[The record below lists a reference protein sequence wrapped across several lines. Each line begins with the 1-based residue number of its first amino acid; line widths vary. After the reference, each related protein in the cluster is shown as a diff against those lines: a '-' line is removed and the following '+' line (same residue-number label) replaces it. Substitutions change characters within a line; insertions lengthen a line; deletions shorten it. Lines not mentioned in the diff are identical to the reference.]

1 MTTVLSVNFN
11 TPELLLR
18 MINSFRQFHGLENKI
33 VIVDGSNK
41 YNYDKLKDK
50 ISGIEN
56 IEIHHFAHNIHHGPG
71 MAYGIT
77 TIDSSKILV
86 LDSDIIVYKRFLCI
100 LEDML
105 EKSGYGIG
113 DVQLVNKDGWNI
125 GGYER
130 SIKKEEYKTGIAY
143 LHPACMLINRE
154 VALQW
159 PMPIKHGAPMITPMV
174 SITEAGKTDL
184 LQHCD
189 WIFNDFR
196 REPKQCIRHD
206 WQGTVNLTGGYHL

>member
-1 MTTVLSVNFN
+1 MTTVLSVSYN
-11 TPELLLR
+11 TPDLVMR
-18 MINSFRQFHGLENKI
+18 MVKSLRQFHDNEIL
-33 VIVDGSNK
+33 IVDGSNK
-41 YNYDKLKDK
+41 YNYDKLKDQ
-50 ISGIEN
+50 ITDQEN

-77 TIDSSKILV
+77 AIDSDQILV
-86 LDSDIIVYKRFLCI
+86 MDSDVIVLKGFLGL
-100 LEDML
+100 LETML

-113 DVQLVNKDGWNI
+113 DVQLVDKAGWNI

-130 SIKKEEYKTGIAY
+130 AIKKDEYKTGIAF

-159 PMPIKHGAPMITPMV
+159 PMPIKHGAPMITPMMA
-174 SITEAGKTDL
+174 ITEAGRTDL

-196 REPKQCIRHD
+196 REPKQYISHE
-206 WQGTVNLTGGYHL
+206 WQGTVKATGGYNL